1 MELHKIFDYYRIYQI
16 YYNLYEVFIMA
27 TKNKKKKDIA
37 KKIVAWL
44 LLIAMVG
51 SVFTIML
58 SALFS

>member
-1 MELHKIFDYYRIYQI
+1 
-16 YYNLYEVFIMA
+16 MA
-27 TKNKKKKDIA
+27 PKNKKKKDIA

>member
-1 MELHKIFDYYRIYQI
+1 
-16 YYNLYEVFIMA
+16 MA

-37 KKIVAWL
+37 KKIVTWL